1 VTTISLYDVSKLSG
15 SSPLRGVSREY
26 GGKTAS
32 IATPR
37 PASAA
42 AADQGVSVETGAR
55 VAAGPVPMDD
65 DRVSMIRD
73 ALKNGSYPIVPAK
86 ITDALIAA
94 RMMLSSSQ

>member
-1 VTTISLYDVSKLSG
+1 MSLYDVSKLSG
-15 SSPLRGVSREY
+15 TSPLRGVSREY

-32 IATPR
+32 VATPR
-37 PASAA
+37 PAA

-55 VAAGPVPMDD
+55 VAAGPVPVDG

-94 RMMLSSSQ
+94 RMMLSSGQ